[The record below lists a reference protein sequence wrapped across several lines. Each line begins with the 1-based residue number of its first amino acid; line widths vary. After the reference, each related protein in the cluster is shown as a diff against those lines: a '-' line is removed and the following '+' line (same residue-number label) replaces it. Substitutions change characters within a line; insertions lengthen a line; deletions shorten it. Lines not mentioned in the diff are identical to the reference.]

1 MQLEIDKSSLPV
13 YEALASDVRLE
24 IIQLLSK
31 NKMNI
36 KDLSKALGISS
47 PIVTKHI
54 EKLEKAGIIRTEK
67 IPGKSGLQR
76 ISILKVDHIE
86 INFPKKIYHSF
97 ATYETSVPVGHYT
110 DYHVLPTCGLATI
123 KDFIGPVD
131 ETKYFMDPKRM
142 DARILWFTQGFIE
155 YKTPPNF
162 LKEEDELQQLDISME
177 ISSEFPFSN
186 EVWPSDITF
195 TLNNVELGTWVSPG
209 DFADTRGKYTPPEW
223 WPHNINQYGLLKT
236 IRITPPHGTY
246 MDGEP
251 MSDVTISDLDTRTE
265 GWKLRIEVKKEAENV
280 GGVTLFG
287 REFGNHNQ
295 DINFKL
301 YYI

>member
-67 IPGKSGLQR
+67 KFQENQAYKEFRSLR
-76 ISILKVDHIE
+76 LTISKLI
-86 INFPKKIYHSF
+86 FRKKIYHSF

-155 YKTPPNF
+155 YKTPNF

-209 DFADTRGKYTPPEW
+209 DFADTRGKYTPEW

-236 IRITPPHGTY
+236 IRITPHGTY

-265 GWKLRIEVKKEAENV
+265 GWKLRIEVKKR
-280 GGVTLFG
+280 G
-287 REFGNHNQ
+287 RKCRRGNLVWPR
-295 DINFKL
+295 IW
-301 YYI
+301 

>member
-67 IPGKSGLQR
+67 KFQENQAYKEFRSLR
-76 ISILKVDHIE
+76 LTISKLI
-86 INFPKKIYHSF
+86 FRKKIYHSF

-155 YKTPPNF
+155 YKTPNF
-162 LKEEDELQQLDISME
+162 
-177 ISSEFPFSN
+177 F
-186 EVWPSDITF
+186 
-195 TLNNVELGTWVSPG
+195 
-209 DFADTRGKYTPPEW
+209 
-223 WPHNINQYGLLKT
+223 
-236 IRITPPHGTY
+236 
-246 MDGEP
+246 
-251 MSDVTISDLDTRTE
+251 
-265 GWKLRIEVKKEAENV
+265 
-280 GGVTLFG
+280 
-287 REFGNHNQ
+287 
-295 DINFKL
+295 
-301 YYI
+301 